1 MNEIQQ
7 CKEPWQRVNEIIPIL
22 NIQMR
27 HFLGGNSKH
36 CETDVVQMFKVY
48 AVLLRQVKLLCAW
61 VNGCAFGKKLTH
73 VSRSLLVR

>member
-1 MNEIQQ
+1 MNEIQH

-36 CETDVVQMFKVY
+36 CETDDVQG
-48 AVLLRQVKLLCAW
+48 LRS
-61 VNGCAFGKKLTH
+61 T
-73 VSRSLLVR
+73 SETS